1 MASYNGPT
9 WCNRNWS
16 SSFSRRTDELSL
28 WKRYDMC
35 CRSEFDFV
43 ATQKTASVAL
53 RRTSRLPDGAQLS
66 ASEVAQLSYLEMATG
81 RSRHVT
87 DWANEKVKRTERHMY
102 LKLQFDVRQPSPVT
116 NALYL
121 DHLRDELKNFL
132 PPLVSEANKSLTFH
146 EFNTERQT
154 WCSNGSSGGF
164 KVLVDNKRVAVRKH
178 PLMETLTADIMTGWL
193 DSEPK
198 LVARGSE
205 KFDHNKARAIYGTDP
220 IDYTIMSYA
229 IMDMD
234 KHFYVLPG
242 VECGLS
248 GMA

>member
-1 MASYNGPT
+1 
-9 WCNRNWS
+9 
-16 SSFSRRTDELSL
+16 
-28 WKRYDMC
+28 
-35 CRSEFDFV
+35 
-43 ATQKTASVAL
+43 
-53 RRTSRLPDGAQLS
+53 
-66 ASEVAQLSYLEMATG
+66 MATG

-87 DWANEKVKRTERHMY
+87 DWANEKFKRTERHMY
-102 LKLQFDVRQPSPVT
+102 LKLPFDVRQPSPVT

-132 PPLVSEANKSLTFH
+132 PPLVSEA
-146 EFNTERQT
+146 
-154 WCSNGSSGGF
+154 
-164 KVLVDNKRVAVRKH
+164 NKRVAVRKH

-205 KFDHNKARAIYGTDP
+205 KFEHNKARAIYGTDP

-229 IMDMD
+229 IMDME

-248 GMA
+248 GMAATATMLSFHCHSIPHVTDSAP